1 MMPYSPDKYYYSLK
15 KIEDRYAKAVRGAHA
30 NALRQV
36 YSYLDKQKEALSPTD
51 LGYILSVFSSVRTNL
66 RPLIGTYTYA
76 SFSLGN
82 QRVANLFH
90 FGEAI
95 PYQKGAY
102 RSIMERNYKWVEK
115 YGADREDALKQTLA
129 ESLESDYSMPK
140 LKQQIKQQM
149 NVTSFRAETIA
160 RSETQKTFSQSS
172 RLAIANS
179 GVTREYQWETS
190 HLESVCIFGGLTKIM
205 TDKGHKNIRDIK
217 EGDMVLTHKDRY
229 RKVLATS
236 KRKYTG
242 KLYKFWL
249 NVGNH
254 TLNNN
259 AARISV
265 TQGHPLRIQR
275 DGKEIWENA
284 ENIKM
289 TDKVM
294 FYARLCPICH
304 EKMPAGKQ
312 ICSSS
317 CQMKKAHKTI
327 WGTNGKV
334 NREKQIKR
342 NKDLGLVQKMISEK
356 KRLWKEDK
364 DFIKK
369 RTIQNGIVARESFED
384 PERRAANV
392 EHCKKLAARPNHGFK
407 NKEFQGR
414 CLEMAHKSRRK
425 RTWIEKKMAWWL
437 KENGIKFE
445 EQFYINSH
453 GQRYYVDFFV
463 KQANLIIECDGE
475 YWHQDKG
482 CDVRRQ
488 KDIENLGYNMI
499 RFGEDSINNRFGTD
513 CAPTLLQH
521 INNGCFVPVEI
532 GEIAEYVL
540 PKKSRNKIV
549 YNLQVEEDE
558 SFVANW
564 IVSHNCPICR
574 PLDGRTYSIDDKN
587 SPMPVSHT
595 HPNCLI
601 SHFEKVFTSKG
612 WEQIGKIKIGD
623 LVLTKEGKFRKVLQT
638 FKDTDYR
645 EVVEIT
651 IQDSTLKITGEHPIM
666 TDKGYVPANQIA
678 INDKIMVKTKKCKEC
693 EELLFDHPY
702 SVSDFCNGECRH
714 RYIGK
719 VTWKNHRKAIMAGIN
734 SENNIQTKRK
744 MFLEN
749 NPAQSD
755 EARKKISEYKTKHNP
770 MHHKEYRDAMAATQ
784 IKRLSDPE
792 VREKMSESAIKFHKD
807 NPGHMKGKL
816 QKAREGDPERYRQQ
830 RKKQGESLKKFYQ
843 KHPEKHPNRIMGR
856 QGRVSAPQKELFQ
869 TIKNIYSEAKLEFP
883 IKTKESCRFGDIV
896 LPNKKICIE
905 HDGKYWHQDTAEQD
919 LKRDRE
925 LAQVGYT
932 TIRVNE
938 DDSHTALSQI
948 LAVLANHNSEYEF
961 MFIPAQNVK
970 KYTPKRR
977 LSLYNIEVE
986 EFNNYIAKGLV
997 THNCNCRIRPYWDDT
1012 DVDLEE
1018 EKQFIK
1024 DFWEAEEK

>member
-190 HLESVCIFGGLTKIM
+190 HLESV
-205 TDKGHKNIRDIK
+205 
-217 EGDMVLTHKDRY
+217 
-229 RKVLATS
+229 
-236 KRKYTG
+236 
-242 KLYKFWL
+242 
-249 NVGNH
+249 
-254 TLNNN
+254 
-259 AARISV
+259 
-265 TQGHPLRIQR
+265 
-275 DGKEIWENA
+275 
-284 ENIKM
+284 
-289 TDKVM
+289 
-294 FYARLCPICH
+294 
-304 EKMPAGKQ
+304 
-312 ICSSS
+312 
-317 CQMKKAHKTI
+317 
-327 WGTNGKV
+327 
-334 NREKQIKR
+334 
-342 NKDLGLVQKMISEK
+342 
-356 KRLWKEDK
+356 
-364 DFIKK
+364 
-369 RTIQNGIVARESFED
+369 
-384 PERRAANV
+384 
-392 EHCKKLAARPNHGFK
+392 
-407 NKEFQGR
+407 
-414 CLEMAHKSRRK
+414 
-425 RTWIEKKMAWWL
+425 
-437 KENGIKFE
+437 
-445 EQFYINSH
+445 
-453 GQRYYVDFFV
+453 
-463 KQANLIIECDGE
+463 
-475 YWHQDKG
+475 
-482 CDVRRQ
+482 
-488 KDIENLGYNMI
+488 
-499 RFGEDSINNRFGTD
+499 
-513 CAPTLLQH
+513 
-521 INNGCFVPVEI
+521 
-532 GEIAEYVL
+532 
-540 PKKSRNKIV
+540 
-549 YNLQVEEDE
+549 
-558 SFVANW
+558 
-564 IVSHNCPICR
+564 CPICR

-770 MHHKEYRDAMAATQ
+770 MHHKEYRDVMAATQ